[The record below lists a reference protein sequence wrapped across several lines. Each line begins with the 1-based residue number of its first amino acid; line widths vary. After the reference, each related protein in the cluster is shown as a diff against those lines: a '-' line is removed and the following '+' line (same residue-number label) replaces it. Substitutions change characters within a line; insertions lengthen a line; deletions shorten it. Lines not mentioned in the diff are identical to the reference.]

1 MTDDA
6 RVHRLAA
13 NEAIARQVNEQVEQ
27 VAERWRGDSEPLEIL
42 CECSLSECTERLHVP
57 LADYAGVREHDARF
71 MLVDDHIVEEIE
83 KRVGAVGDA
92 TVVEK
97 LGESRE
103 VAEELA

>member
-1 MTDDA
+1 LTDDA
-6 RVHRLAA
+6 RVHRLAV

-27 VAERWRGDSEPLEIL
+27 VAERWRRDNEPLEIL
-42 CECSLSECTERLHVP
+42 CECSLGDCTQRLHVP
-57 LADYAGVREHDARF
+57 LADYARVREHDARF

-83 KRVGAVGDA
+83 KRVGEVGDA

-97 LGESRE
+97 LGEGRK

>member
-6 RVHRLAA
+6 RIRRLAA

-27 VAERWRGDSEPLEIL
+27 VAERSRRDGEPLEIL
-42 CECSLSECTERLHVP
+42 CECSLSECTQRLHVP
-57 LADYAGVREHDARF
+57 LADYAGVRKHDARF

>member
-6 RVHRLAA
+6 RVRRLAA

-27 VAERWRGDSEPLEIL
+27 LAERWSRDDEPLEIL
-42 CECSLSECTERLHVP
+42 CECSLGECTQRLHVP

-71 MLVDDHIVEEIE
+71 MLVDDHIVQEIE
-83 KRVGAVGDA
+83 KRVGQVGDA

-97 LGESRE
+97 LGEGRE
-103 VAEELA
+103 IAGEIA